1 MFLILKIIKAFI
13 LPPTLIFVG
22 LFVSL
27 IGIWKR
33 RRFGKWLLAV
43 VIGVYYLLSIEPMAF
58 VLSRSLTK
66 SVVHASVQELQK
78 GGIIV
83 VLGGGGSISKE
94 NNPLLELS
102 GISWKR
108 FWHGIEVFRVL
119 EGKAPL
125 LYVGG
130 SGNPFH
136 PTSVEAE
143 LAQKYALA
151 MGLPRDMIWIN
162 NTSRDTYEN
171 GAAVKSILDTKRP
184 GALTHAVVLITS
196 AAHFPRASRV
206 FEKLGFIVIPAPA
219 DWSDAELD
227 LNPLSFF
234 PSAQWISSSSASVH
248 EWLGMLGY
256 WLQGRI

>member
-1 MFLILKIIKAFI
+1 M
-13 LPPTLIFVG
+13 PPTLIFAG

-66 SVVHASVQELQK
+66 SVAHASAQELQK
-78 GGIIV
+78 GGIVV
-83 VLGGGGSISKE
+83 VLGGGGGVGKE
-94 NNPLLELS
+94 NSPFSELS

-108 FWHGIEVFRVL
+108 FWHGIEIFRIL
-119 EGKAPL
+119 EGKVPL
-125 LYVGG
+125 LYAGG
-130 SGNPFH
+130 SGDPFR
-136 PTSVEAE
+136 PASVEAE

-151 MGLPRDMIWIN
+151 MGLPKDMFWIE

-171 GAAVKSILDTKRP
+171 GVAVKSILETKRP

-196 AAHFPRASRV
+196 ATHFPRASRV
-206 FEKLGFIVIPAPA
+206 FEKLGFTVIPAPA
-219 DWSDAELD
+219 DWPDAELD

-234 PSAQWISSSSASVH
+234 PSAQWFASSSASIH

-256 WLQGRI
+256 WFQGRI